1 MRKTSFICGAL
12 ATVLSATAAA
22 NPVYQPPGANLTI
35 GDVTHGLRV
44 QSASSNPAAGA
55 ADRARNAPNSTG
67 GTILSVAGGIEYG
80 NVQEIF
86 DLIDSVTRGYQ
97 PSPPGTNPGPGQLPN
112 PDNGI
117 DINEILDAIDPELR
131 PLLDSIAAEITT
143 QAGLLALI
151 AAEGYGRAWVSAD
164 LPVVL
169 NANWLGG
176 TWTTGIGW
184 SGASKA
190 YGIAEPILFDT
201 DEALDN
207 LQQWID
213 DASPPENFQLSGNV
227 GIRISPNSGNVRLIL
242 ENDSSI
248 LTKAS
253 QMSQFNVGY
262 SRQVSGNEVGGFF
275 LGAEAR
281 YYHMRLS
288 RFSSRF
294 GDITDSEALFDA
306 IDNSEFNSSTG
317 FGVDIG
323 ALWVGENF
331 QVGAQWVNINE
342 PEFEYPELDLSRYR
356 NPELIEFLLRDQ
368 IYTMDSQVKLE
379 ASLFTTN
386 RRWSAHVGLDADSAT
401 DPLGD
406 EYQWAT
412 LSGAW
417 TPGNF
422 WLGNLRFGWRQN
434 LAGTELGY
442 ASIGATMFRIVNFD
456 VSSALETVKI
466 SGTELP
472 QGLMAS
478 LGFSINW

>member
-1 MRKTSFICGAL
+1 M
-12 ATVLSATAAA
+12 
-22 NPVYQPPGANLTI
+22 
-35 GDVTHGLRV
+35 
-44 QSASSNPAAGA
+44 
-55 ADRARNAPNSTG
+55 
-67 GTILSVAGGIEYG
+67 
-80 NVQEIF
+80 
-86 DLIDSVTRGYQ
+86 
-97 PSPPGTNPGPGQLPN
+97 
-112 PDNGI
+112 
-117 DINEILDAIDPELR
+117 
-131 PLLDSIAAEITT
+131 
-143 QAGLLALI
+143 
-151 AAEGYGRAWVSAD
+151 
-164 LPVVL
+164 L

-386 RRWSAHVGLDADSAT
+386 RRWSAHLGLDADSAT